1 MAIQDEMY
9 KMIAQE
15 IDLVVKEGR
24 EKVLVDIKKAKKV
37 AQMLT
42 ELSVEKTEA
51 DSLVNQY
58 MANIKN
64 ICNSWGTDYRVWR
77 WSEPCNWKRWKRQV
91 QIV

>member
-15 IDLVVKEGR
+15 IDLVVKEER
-24 EKVLVDIKKAKKV
+24 EKVLVDIKKAKEV
-37 AQMLT
+37 AKMLT

-51 DSLVNQY
+51 DSLVNPY

-64 ICNSWGTDYRVWR
+64 ICNS
-77 WSEPCNWKRWKRQV
+77 
-91 QIV
+91 

>member
-15 IDLVVKEGR
+15 IDLVVKEER

-37 AQMLT
+37 AKMLT
-42 ELSVEKTEA
+42 ELSMEKTEA

-64 ICNSWGTDYRVWR
+64 ICNS
-77 WSEPCNWKRWKRQV
+77 
-91 QIV
+91 

>member
-15 IDLVVKEGR
+15 IDLVVKEER
-24 EKVLVDIKKAKKV
+24 EKVLVDIKKAKEV
-37 AQMLT
+37 AKMLT

-64 ICNSWGTDYRVWR
+64 ICN
-77 WSEPCNWKRWKRQV
+77 
-91 QIV
+91 

>member
-15 IDLVVKEGR
+15 IDLVVKEER
-24 EKVLVDIKKAKKV
+24 EKVIVDIKKAKKV
-37 AQMLT
+37 AKMLT

-51 DSLVNQY
+51 ESLVNQY

-64 ICNSWGTDYRVWR
+64 ICNS
-77 WSEPCNWKRWKRQV
+77 
-91 QIV
+91 